1 MEARSAAHQQIDSMN
16 WMDRTKMVHAMIRS
30 IGPYRAIDAVQGHK
44 SRAPSNVCLPVCV
57 NGSIVA
63 ASSETKS
70 IETTTTSFQGNLPCP
85 LSPGGNGE
93 ECWCSRAR
101 ISFRRPQRCTLVHH
115 FHRRCKSAP
124 PMDDELRHVQEA
136 PREYANCHQAW
147 TSQPSW
153 TVMQAM

>member
-1 MEARSAAHQQIDSMN
+1 MEARSAAHQQIDWMN

-70 IETTTTSFQGNLPCP
+70 IETTTTSFQGRTNLAHSRQEEMVRNVGVAGHAYPSGAPSVAP
-85 LSPGGNGE
+85 L
-93 ECWCSRAR
+93 CI
-101 ISFRRPQRCTLVHH
+101 ISTDAAYPHHRWMMSFVTYRRHPENMPTATRHG
-115 FHRRCKSAP
+115 HRSLLGP
-124 PMDDELRHVQEA
+124 
-136 PREYANCHQAW
+136 
-147 TSQPSW
+147 
-153 TVMQAM
+153 